1 MKKTFI
7 RTKNVKQFV
16 SLMDEL
22 QKVPPN
28 IPKMALV
35 YGEHGLGKSQ
45 TIQWWA
51 DKNDSVYVRANQG
64 MTSRWL
70 LSEIVEELGEEAYWH
85 LHDNFEIIENIL
97 REHSKVIIVDEIDYL
112 IDKNIIETLR
122 DLHDKTACPVVL
134 VGMGAAD
141 KKLARYPHLMDRIY
155 KKLKFEKFK
164 GETNPDA
171 IKWLYY
177 DKTKERLSDLR
188 AQNPYWNEVLDREFE
203 YINGKKYRGI
213 ASLKSGIDI
222 YVQKLCKTGKETV
235 IHGDYCFSNILF
247 DSSNYNFKLVD
258 PRGRLNNEPTIY
270 GDPRYDIAKLRHSIA
285 GFYDFIV
292 HGLFRLKENKTGFE
306 YEIKTSVDYSI
317 LEMIFNKYAELN
329 GYNPQEIKFI
339 EGLLFLSMIP
349 LHKDNFSRQ
358 KVFYLKAIELL
369 NDTVKIR
376 GKLNNEKVLSLVR
389 SRG

>member
-7 RTKNVKQFV
+7 KTKNVKRFV
-16 SLMDEL
+16 ALMDEL
-22 QKVPPN
+22 QKLPPN
-28 IPKMALV
+28 IPKLALV
-35 YGEHGLGKSQ
+35 YGDHGLGKSQ

-51 DKNDSVYVRANQG
+51 DKNDSVYVRATQG

-70 LSEIVEELGEEAYWH
+70 LSEIAEELGEEPYWH
-85 LHDNFEIIENIL
+85 TQETFELIENYL
-97 REHSKVIIVDEIDYL
+97 RQNPKIIIVDEIDYL
-112 IDKNIIETLR
+112 IEKHTVETLR
-122 DLHDKTACPVVL
+122 DLHDKTTCPIVL

-141 KKLARYPHLMDRIY
+141 KKLARYPHLVDRLY
-155 KKLKFEKFK
+155 KTLRFEQF
-164 GETNPDA
+164 
-171 IKWLYY
+171 
-177 DKTKERLSDLR
+177 
-188 AQNPYWNEVLDREFE
+188 
-203 YINGKKYRGI
+203 
-213 ASLKSGIDI
+213 
-222 YVQKLCKTGKETV
+222 

>member
-51 DKNDSVYVRANQG
+51 DKNDSVYVRATQG

-122 DLHDKTACPVVL
+122 DLHDKTACPL
-134 VGMGAAD
+134 PSFNG
-141 KKLARYPHLMDRIY
+141 
-155 KKLKFEKFK
+155 
-164 GETNPDA
+164 
-171 IKWLYY
+171 
-177 DKTKERLSDLR
+177 SDL
-188 AQNPYWNEVLDREFE
+188 
-203 YINGKKYRGI
+203 
-213 ASLKSGIDI
+213 
-222 YVQKLCKTGKETV
+222 
-235 IHGDYCFSNILF
+235 
-247 DSSNYNFKLVD
+247 
-258 PRGRLNNEPTIY
+258 
-270 GDPRYDIAKLRHSIA
+270 
-285 GFYDFIV
+285 
-292 HGLFRLKENKTGFE
+292 
-306 YEIKTSVDYSI
+306 
-317 LEMIFNKYAELN
+317 
-329 GYNPQEIKFI
+329 
-339 EGLLFLSMIP
+339 
-349 LHKDNFSRQ
+349 
-358 KVFYLKAIELL
+358 
-369 NDTVKIR
+369 
-376 GKLNNEKVLSLVR
+376 
-389 SRG
+389 

>member
-1 MKKTFI
+1 MRAEGESVSDTRLARATKKEQKMRKVFI
-7 RTKNVKQFV
+7 KTKNVKQFV

-51 DKNDSVYVRANQG
+51 DKNDSVYVRASQG

-155 KKLKFEKFK
+155 KYYHILKDMK
-164 GETNPDA
+164 P
-171 IKWLYY
+171 
-177 DKTKERLSDLR
+177 
-188 AQNPYWNEVLDREFE
+188 
-203 YINGKKYRGI
+203 
-213 ASLKSGIDI
+213 
-222 YVQKLCKTGKETV
+222 
-235 IHGDYCFSNILF
+235 
-247 DSSNYNFKLVD
+247 KLV
-258 PRGRLNNEPTIY
+258 Y
-270 GDPRYDIAKLRHSIA
+270 
-285 GFYDFIV
+285 
-292 HGLFRLKENKTGFE
+292 
-306 YEIKTSVDYSI
+306 
-317 LEMIFNKYAELN
+317 
-329 GYNPQEIKFI
+329 
-339 EGLLFLSMIP
+339 
-349 LHKDNFSRQ
+349 
-358 KVFYLKAIELL
+358 
-369 NDTVKIR
+369 
-376 GKLNNEKVLSLVR
+376 
-389 SRG
+389 